1 MEKGLVKIVCTDHRG
16 SEVIIIS
23 PSTKALIPTT
33 QEDILQ
39 AKNLARGNYRELHP
53 SKETMNHVVG
63 QPCHQLYFKPYG
75 R

>member
-1 MEKGLVKIVCTDHRG
+1 
-16 SEVIIIS
+16 
-23 PSTKALIPTT
+23 
-33 QEDILQ
+33 
-39 AKNLARGNYRELHP
+39 LARGNYRELHP